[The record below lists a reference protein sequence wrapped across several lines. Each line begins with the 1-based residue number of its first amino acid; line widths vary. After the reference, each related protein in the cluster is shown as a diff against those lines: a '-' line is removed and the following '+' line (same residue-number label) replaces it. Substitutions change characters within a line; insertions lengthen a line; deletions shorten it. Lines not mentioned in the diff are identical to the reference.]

1 MNTELNGFIAAAKS
15 IAYDAQTLFGGLTE
29 RQLNWQPDPKSWSVG
44 LCLEH
49 LIKTNDEILGG
60 VESRIRGTRRQT
72 IFERM
77 AVGSNFFG
85 NYILKAVQP
94 ENKSKLKAPKVFKP
108 ATSSVSADIVN
119 KFVANQERIIELM
132 RASEELDLARTIVAS
147 PAASFVTY
155 SLFNV
160 YKIVVTHERR
170 HFRQAQNVM
179 KLPEFP
185 KA

>member
-15 IAYDAQTLFGGLTE
+15 IAYDARTLFGGLSE
-29 RQLNWQPDPKSWSVG
+29 RQLNWQPDPTSWSVG

-49 LIKTNDEILGG
+49 LIKTNGEMLGR
-60 VESRIRGTRRQT
+60 VEMRIAGSRKET
-72 IFERM
+72 IFEKLG
-77 AVGSNFFG
+77 AGSNFFG

-94 ENKSKLKAPKVFKP
+94 ENRSKIKAPKVFRP
-108 ATSSVSADIVN
+108 TQSNVGADIVE
-119 KFVANQERIIELM
+119 KFIANQQKIIELM
-132 RASEELDLARTIVAS
+132 QRSEKLDLQKTIVAS
-147 PAASFVTY
+147 PAAGFVTY

-179 KLPEFP
+179 QSPEFP
-185 KA
+185 KV